1 MSIKT
6 SVNLPDETIDALRE
20 LAEKRQTTLTEVLR
34 QAVSTEK
41 FFDTTIGR
49 GGKILIEEPDK
60 KQKQVI
66 FKY

>member
-41 FFDTTIGR
+41 FFDTTITR